1 MRVSFEIKGSKPEF
15 SVNRLFYVF
24 PRSLLI
30 VSVMNFEK
38 LGRFFPWFFPNR
50 KCTSRNVEMNGNFF
64 VRSIFV
70 KLFKCFVLCF
80 KVTLLCFIFVAI
92 LNPIRKRLS
101 FRHQSSKQS
110 KLKTME
116 RLKNIRIRKFE
127 RDFCFSKIL
136 DSAHRDIIRN
146 KKWKMNC
153 LNQNLNYMR
162 TNRPGDQIICS
173 VQLIFWIM
181 GVRITG
187 AFFYMFTR
195 KFWRDQKNSSI

>member
-30 VSVMNFEK
+30 ASVMNFEK

-70 KLFKCFVLCF
+70 KLFKCFILCF

-92 LNPIRKRLS
+92 LNPIHKRLHALM
-101 FRHQSSKQS
+101 F
-110 KLKTME
+110 KTIKFKTTQI
-116 RLKNIRIRKFE
+116 LKNIRIGKFG
-127 RDFCFSKIL
+127 
-136 DSAHRDIIRN
+136 RDIFSFLLTVTSYKTRRKN
-146 KKWKMNC
+146 EFFKSKLRLHDKKSSWGTNI
-153 LNQNLNYMR
+153 LFNLNDFSNYGSSDYR
-162 TNRPGDQIICS
+162 S
-173 VQLIFWIM
+173 FLIW
-181 GVRITG
+181 V
-187 AFFYMFTR
+187 Y
-195 KFWRDQKNSSI
+195 